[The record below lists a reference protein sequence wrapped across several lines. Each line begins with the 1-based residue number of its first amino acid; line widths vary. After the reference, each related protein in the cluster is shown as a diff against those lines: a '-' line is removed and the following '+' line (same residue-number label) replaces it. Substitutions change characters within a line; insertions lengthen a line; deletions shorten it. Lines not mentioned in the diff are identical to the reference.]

1 MNLIAHPGTM
11 ADLGPARD
19 EAIAELRYS
28 KVALNAQ
35 PPWFVTNRTAAT
47 TGRLLADF
55 AAAPPLV
62 GAAEDLRLRAARL
75 KTDTR
80 PLSYGSPEKGE
91 TMTMTAI

>member
-1 MNLIAHPGTM
+1 MNAWTGVGYLTATATSGAFPGHTL
-11 ADLGPARD
+11 DDVQSGIGVVRH
-19 EAIAELRYS
+19 
-28 KVALNAQ
+28 Q
-35 PPWFVTNRTAAT
+35 PHRGDHRTAAR
-47 TGRLLADF
+47 RLRRRA
-55 AAAPPLV
+55 PLV